1 MNTNNKIEM
10 GRLAAKE
17 KIAKTIKMIEKLPK
31 AVKYSNTE
39 FDDFRVSRK
48 ICTDIN
54 LYKAFENQ
62 PQYPATLTKAKISV
76 KKIPSWEW
84 SNSGYPLNTPALVEA
99 FERGILNLMN
109 YNRIKNGGMIT
120 VEKYS
125 EVPEGIKNCYNKIPV
140 PKTDGYIII
149 RVDDSLN
156 DIVELKKRKFKKERE
171 QFELEFSGKRVS
183 YPNNLKEEFS
193 TPEVLAHAAIFG
205 GGNELNN
212 LQMLFTED

>member
-17 KIAKTIKMIEKLPK
+17 KITKTIKIIEKLPK
-31 AVKYSNTE
+31 AVEYSNTE
-39 FDDFRVSRK
+39 VDDFGVSRK
-48 ICTDIN
+48 ICTDVN
-54 LYKAFENQ
+54 LYNAFKNQ
-62 PQYPATLTKAKISV
+62 TQWPATLTKAKTNV
-76 KKIPSWEW
+76 KKNLSWEW

-99 FERGILNLMN
+99 FERGILNLIN
-109 YNRIKNGGMIT
+109 YNIIKNGGRIA
-120 VEKYS
+120 VEKFS

-149 RVDDSLN
+149 QVDGSIN

-183 YPNNLKEEFS
+183 YPNNS
-193 TPEVLAHAAIFG
+193 
-205 GGNELNN
+205 
-212 LQMLFTED
+212 